1 MNHKAR
7 VTIANELTQKIVKKY
22 GKDIHGI
29 VIYGSVAKNEDRRYS
44 DLEMYVVTK
53 RKLKVKEVKYVYRGM
68 NIEVSYIPAREML
81 RNAIT
86 ISINWPIATDF
97 YRSYLI
103 LYEKGNWFQKL
114 RKAIASQNPRDF
126 KRALHKYLIWFYE
139 LMAKIKNA
147 YLYKDNHSF
156 LWLAS
161 FMGWESVIFLGLVN
175 RTYYKS
181 ERDVFTSVTNLPIRP
196 KNYQRLLETVCHFSV
211 KDKKKIY
218 HATLT
223 LFAELNSIARKK
235 GIVVE
240 RDTLTI

>member
-1 MNHKAR
+1 MNHKTR
-7 VTIANELTQKIVKKY
+7 VAIAKALTKKIIRKY
-22 GKDIHGI
+22 GKDIYGI
-29 VIYGSVAKNEDRRYS
+29 AIYGSVAKNEDRRYS

-53 RKLKVKEVKYVYRGM
+53 KKLKVREVKYVYRGM

-81 RNAIT
+81 RNAKI
-86 ISINWPIATDF
+86 ISLNWPIATDF

-114 RKAIASQNPRDF
+114 RRAVASQNPRDF
-126 KRALHKYLIWFYE
+126 KRAIQKYLVYFYE

-147 YLYKDNHSF
+147 YLYKDNYSF

-161 FMGWESVIFLGLVN
+161 FLGWESIIFLGLVN
-175 RTYYKS
+175 RKYYKS
-181 ERDVFTSVTNLPIRP
+181 ERDVFTLVMNFPIRP

-218 HATLT
+218 YATLK

-235 GIVVE
+235 GVVVE
-240 RDTLTI
+240 KDKLTV